1 MIHGRRVDGWFV
13 SSVVDVP
20 RGLEANGSPNVKR
33 SNSGQQVYD
42 RHVCWLETACDD
54 STAFV

>member
-1 MIHGRRVDGWFV
+1 MIHGRRVGGWFV
-13 SSVVDVP
+13 SSVVDVA

-33 SNSGQQVYD
+33 SNSDQQVYA
-42 RHVCWLETACDD
+42 RHVHCLETACAD